1 MMEAIVRRE
10 KRGNERAGGASTRNE
25 GGRETRGVSPHRRQS
40 KVARQRRDGKWDRK
54 KVTL

>member
-1 MMEAIVRRE
+1 MEAIVRRE

-40 KVARQRRDGKWDRK
+40 KVAGQRRDGKWDRR